1 MSGLSAFLQ
10 TELLSLSSE
19 ARRKHPEIKEAAER
33 LSAILRS
40 FKERPGY
47 SISNELSKSDDA
59 LRPFVL
65 ACETK
70 QVKLVTIAIGCIQK
84 LISYHAIP
92 ETSVRTVL
100 RTLTDISVHG
110 VDIQLKI
117 LQTVL
122 PLLTNYNSVHDDIL
136 AEALLICFRLQD
148 SKIVVVNNTAAATLR
163 QLVIYVFDKV
173 AEEDKQ
179 ELPPDVATH
188 SLKLSEDTT
197 LSLHPCAKDAY
208 YLFQDLCL
216 LTNNEPPEYLRLGRL
231 SETFGLELI
240 ESVLTN
246 HYTLFRKHKEL
257 SSLLRERV
265 CAMIIKTFS
274 EKHEFPQTMRFTRV
288 VYILIKQFSEI
299 LVTECE
305 IFLSMFVK
313 ILEPENPL
321 WQRVLAMEIF
331 RGVCGNPMLMCSIY
345 DWYDCQANSTNVFR
359 DMITAFGRLATER
372 PQLLGA
378 TQGGRDSID
387 YSQGSTTL
395 HPAINTTSTTSPDG
409 THASL
414 SSAGSTIRI
423 QCIDQLDKVDPPA
436 IPDTYIFYL
445 ALLCLNSIAD
455 GLAGYALPRFS
466 TNNKTTSRHQDSES
480 SGDGATE
487 ESDADKK
494 DLKLVTDMAN
504 VAWPGLLA
512 AMSFYI
518 TTNLDED
525 LFQSTMRSYQNFTN
539 VCGIL
544 GLVVPRDAF
553 LTNLCKNAIPPVPV
567 LSSGYFAG
575 KNTTSSSTQESS
587 GISYMDLTVQ
597 QQQHLSSITFSDKNL
612 YSLRVLLNITMMLSG
627 VLGSS
632 WYLVLETLQQADFLL
647 YNRSTQKGNASAPG
661 LRRTLTGTSTSTS
674 SGSNMQSISPGQ
686 ATLSQMMD
694 ADHVSIIYTSLNR
707 LFENSKYLDNSAFTD
722 FTTALCRLSAQYSGV
737 PYNDNDHDSVSKS
750 SRAKIFNEKS
760 FAMEKLH
767 DISLMNMGRLLDT
780 ENQFKDWDLI
790 MSHLITTANYINTPS
805 PLRTQSCEIIPEII
819 IAAMNYALT
828 EHKDAGDTTQN
839 RLLKALNECINGI
852 GINDQNSTLFGTF
865 VSVQKMG
872 LETLNN
878 LLQTSGHSFTCGWG
892 LIFDMLCHVTAH
904 YSNTNNSNIS
914 GDTNSNSNNSG
925 YFGDKDISDA
935 RGRSSVDTT
944 TSSIHTVGTPYM
956 AGGTPSN
963 HKAYS
968 GLIKI
973 AFSSL
978 QLICTDFL
986 STLSP
991 DCIRQCIATLESF
1004 GTQCEDLNISL
1015 TAVGLLWNL
1024 SDFIQTK
1031 RLVLLTS
1038 SGTPVAAQD
1047 DEVVD
1052 TDSLDIDKPIGNDES
1067 PKVLNILWMLLLLQ
1081 LSRICVDG
1089 RPEVRNGAIQTL
1101 FRTIMM
1107 NGNEL
1112 GPHLWQAC
1120 IWHVLFPLLDAI
1132 RLASIQAA
1140 KMTSTMYQQGDD
1152 GKSATSPS
1160 SGNERDPSSGFMLH
1174 HSRDTAEKQWDETK
1188 VLVLTGISKSYRDFL
1203 LKLYHLPTFVRAWT
1217 LLLSHLENYCL
1228 RSSQEVALAS
1238 VKSMKSM
1245 VTLTQ
1250 DIDQKDDLILELW
1263 RLCWESWVR
1272 IGTTAL
1278 QLPLGGDD
1286 TTVTNTTSDDIDDK
1300 HDSTESVTNANL
1312 LKLDPDM
1319 DTSSL
1324 RIISEPVS
1332 KDMTQDTLTTYINM
1346 FIDLY
1351 KVISVKFSMDDVK
1364 KLLSIL
1370 RNVLVYSTSP
1380 TYRPDVDNLSP
1391 LQEAVL
1397 NVIETLDMN
1406 VEGMAPLVLMDLCEY
1421 MTLAFMNPQDIRQ
1434 QRANVENEGAA
1445 SSQGGGGSGSKVLQ
1459 LLSNQSKFSTVTYIA
1474 LNKKCSTVVANLFK
1488 THVKVLEMYTD
1499 GVFER
1504 VLSSYGVPM
1513 KLKYD
1518 CPPSY
1523 KHGDNKTP
1531 LWKTASNGF
1540 LEIICIGLEAL
1551 QDFGEDVPLDR
1562 FIGVWRTLVDIFEGN
1577 LLSPSTPPTSLTI
1590 EELDVDEHFD
1600 ISIISMIQNDIVVYL
1615 GQDRVPW
1622 DIIKKFVNVIRE
1634 SSRLYY
1640 VDEHEISHRD
1650 QLNTNNNTKDTRS
1663 TTTVA
1668 NNDDPSNGRT
1678 SDLMGTTGT
1687 IIPVMKESFAY
1698 AAFKLMFG
1706 LCSAERKGYEDVR
1719 KRIAQATIPV
1729 LLDRCET
1736 ILRNYTT
1743 DEPLLGRCPFPRY
1756 LMGVRKDEMLFFL
1769 RQSIQLQLQ
1778 PGIMNTAENGS
1789 IKGLLLSSPRAH
1801 LFYLYPS
1808 FCRMLTCDDHAVVEL
1823 VRECLRV
1830 AGLEMGFD
1838 MGPSEI

>member
-1 MSGLSAFLQ
+1 MSGLTTFLQ

-47 SISNELSKSDDA
+47 SISDELSKSDDA
-59 LRPFVL
+59 LRPFTL

-100 RTLTDISVHG
+100 RTLTDISIHG

-122 PLLTNYNSVHDDIL
+122 PLLTNYNNVHDDIL

-148 SKIVVVNNTAAATLR
+148 SKIIVVNNTAAATLR

-173 AEEDKQ
+173 TEEDKQ
-179 ELPPDVATH
+179 ELPSETATH
-188 SLKLSEDTT
+188 VVKLANETTVSLQ
-197 LSLHPCAKDAY
+197 PCAKDAY

-216 LTNNEPPEYLRLGRL
+216 LTNNESPEYLRLGRL

-246 HYTLFRKHKEL
+246 HYTLFKKHKEL

-288 VYILIKQFSEI
+288 VYILIKQFSELLI
-299 LVTECE
+299 TECE

-331 RGVCGNPMLMCSIY
+331 RGVCGNPMLLCSIY
-345 DWYDCQANSTNVFR
+345 DWYDSQANSTNVFR
-359 DMITAFGRLATER
+359 DMITAFGRLATEK

-378 TQGGRDSID
+378 TQGGRESID
-387 YSQGSTTL
+387 FGQGSATLPHTTN
-395 HPAINTTSTTSPDG
+395 AVNATSSDN

-414 SSAGSTIRI
+414 SNTGSTIRI
-423 QCIDQLDKVDPPA
+423 QCIDQLDKADPPA
-436 IPDTYIFYL
+436 IPETYIFYL

-455 GLAGYALPRFS
+455 GLAGYTLPRFS
-466 TNNKTTSRHQDSES
+466 TNNKTS
-480 SGDGATE
+480 SQQQHGDNNNKDGLVE
-487 ESDADKK
+487 ESETEKK
-494 DLKLVTDMAN
+494 DIKLITEMAN

-518 TTNLDED
+518 TTDLDED

-553 LTNLCKNAIPPVPV
+553 LTNLCKNAIPPVPA
-567 LSSGYFAG
+567 LSSGYFSG
-575 KNTTSSSTQESS
+575 KNAVSASPHSSS
-587 GISYMDLTVQ
+587 GISYSDLTA
-597 QQQHLSSITFSDKNL
+597 QQQHLLSNITLSDKNL
-612 YSLRVLLNITMMLSG
+612 YSLRVLLNITMMLGG

-647 YNRSTQKGNASAPG
+647 YNRPSPKGNTNATSAYNASAPG
-661 LRRTLTGTSTSTS
+661 LRRTLTGTSSVSST
-674 SGSNMQSISPGQ
+674 GPVSPGQ
-686 ATLSQMMD
+686 PTLSQMMD
-694 ADHVSIIYTSLNR
+694 ADHVSIIYTTLNR
-707 LFENSKYLDNSAFTD
+707 LFKNSGYLDGDAFTD
-722 FTTALCRLSAQYSGV
+722 FTTALCRLSAHYSGV
-737 PYNDNDHDSVSKS
+737 PFKDGDVDSSNKS

-767 DISLMNMGRLLDT
+767 DIALMNMGRLLDT
-780 ENQFKDWDLI
+780 NNNFKDWDLI
-790 MSHLITTANYINTPS
+790 MSHLISTANYVNTPN
-805 PLRTQSCEIIPEII
+805 PIRVQSCDTISDII
-819 IAAMNYALT
+819 IAAMNHALT
-828 EHKDAGDTTQN
+828 ERKDAGDTTQN

-852 GINDQNSTLFGTF
+852 DVNDKNSTLFKHF
-865 VSVQKMG
+865 VPVQKMG

-878 LLQTSGHSFTCGWG
+878 LLQTSGHFFTCGWG
-892 LIFDMLCHVTAH
+892 LIFDMLCHVAVH
-904 YSNTNNSNIS
+904 YNTYGTSVAINDNNS
-914 GDTNSNSNNSG
+914 SNSSD
-925 YFGDKDISDA
+925 FGDKDISDA
-935 RGRSSVDTT
+935 RDRSSIDT
-944 TSSIHTVGTPYM
+944 TSSSVHTSMTM
-956 AGGTPSN
+956 GTPSN
-963 HKAYS
+963 NKAYS
-968 GLIKI
+968 GLIKV

-991 DCIRQCIATLESF
+991 DCLRQCIATLGAF
-1004 GTQCEDLNISL
+1004 GTQTEDLNISL

-1031 RLVLLTS
+1031 RLALLTKL
-1038 SGTPVAAQD
+1038 GTTDATRD
-1047 DEVVD
+1047 DDVVN
-1052 TDSLDIDKPIGNDES
+1052 TDSLEIEKPIDGDES

-1081 LSRICVDG
+1081 LAKICIDG

-1107 NGNEL
+1107 NGNVL
-1112 GPHLWQAC
+1112 GPNLWQAC
-1120 IWHVLFPLLDAI
+1120 IWQVLFPLLDAI
-1132 RLASIQAA
+1132 KSASIQAA
-1140 KMTSTMYQQGDD
+1140 KAALVTSGED
-1152 GKSATSPS
+1152 GKSAISPS
-1160 SGNERDPSSGFMLH
+1160 SNNERESSGFMLH
-1174 HSRDTAEKQWDETK
+1174 HSRDTADKQWDETK
-1188 VLVLTGISKSYRDFL
+1188 VLVLTGITKSYRDFM
-1203 LKLYHLPTFVRAWT
+1203 LKLCNLPSFERAWA
-1217 LLLSHLENYCL
+1217 LLLTHLENYCL
-1228 RSSQEVALAS
+1228 RSSQEVALAA

-1245 VTLTQ
+1245 VTLTE
-1250 DIDQKDDLILELW
+1250 DIDLSDDRIMELW
-1263 RLCWESWVR
+1263 RLCWNSWVR

-1278 QLPLGGDD
+1278 QMPLGGETKDGISED
-1286 TTVTNTTSDDIDDK
+1286 GTQGDDK
-1300 HDSTESVTNANL
+1300 LAPL
-1312 LKLDPDM
+1312 
-1319 DTSSL
+1319 
-1324 RIISEPVS
+1324 S
-1332 KDMTQDTLTTYINM
+1332 KDLTQDTLTAYVHM

-1351 KVISVKFSMDDVK
+1351 KVISVNFSLEDVK
-1364 KLLSIL
+1364 QLLAIL

-1380 TYRPDVDNLSP
+1380 LYRPDVDHLSP
-1391 LQEAVL
+1391 LQESVL
-1397 NVIETLDMN
+1397 HVVNSLDMD
-1406 VEGMAPLVLMDLCEY
+1406 VDGMAPLVLMDLCEY
-1421 MTLAFMNPQDIRQ
+1421 MTLAFMNPQEQ
-1434 QRANVENEGAA
+1434 QHRFNAEGETNE
-1445 SSQGGGGSGSKVLQ
+1445 SSHGGGKFLQ

-1474 LNKKCSTVVANLFK
+1474 LNKKCSSMVANLFK
-1488 THVKVLEMYTD
+1488 DHVKVLAIYTD

-1504 VLSSYGVPM
+1504 IISSYGVPM

-1523 KHGDNKTP
+1523 KHGDDKTP
-1531 LWKTASNGF
+1531 LWKTASKGF
-1540 LEIICIGLEAL
+1540 LDVICIGLEAL
-1551 QDFGEDVPLDR
+1551 HGFGEEVPQDR
-1562 FIGVWRTLVDIFEGN
+1562 FVGVWRTLVDIFDGN
-1577 LLSPSTPPTSLTI
+1577 LLSPSTPPASLTI

-1600 ISIISMIQNDIVVYL
+1600 ISMLSMIQNDIVIYL
-1615 GQDRVPW
+1615 GQDRVPL
-1622 DIIKKFVNVIRE
+1622 DIIKKFVHVTRE

-1640 VDEHEISHRD
+1640 VDEHEMPHRD
-1650 QLNTNNNTKDTRS
+1650 QPRGDYNNNNNNSSRS
-1663 TTTVA
+1663 TTVVSS
-1668 NNDDPSNGRT
+1668 NENPPNGRT

-1687 IIPVMKESFAY
+1687 IVPVMKESFAY
-1698 AAFKLMFG
+1698 AAFKLLFR
-1706 LCSAERKGYEDVR
+1706 LCSAEKQDFRAER
-1719 KRIAQATIPV
+1719 KRIAQAAVPV

-1756 LMGVRKDEMLFFL
+1756 LMGVRKEEMLFCL

-1778 PGIMNTAENGS
+1778 QGIMETGEKGS
-1789 IKGLLLSSPRAH
+1789 IKGLLLSSSRAH

-1808 FCRMLTCDDHAVVEL
+1808 FCRMLTCEDHAVVEL
-1823 VRECLRV
+1823 IRECLRV